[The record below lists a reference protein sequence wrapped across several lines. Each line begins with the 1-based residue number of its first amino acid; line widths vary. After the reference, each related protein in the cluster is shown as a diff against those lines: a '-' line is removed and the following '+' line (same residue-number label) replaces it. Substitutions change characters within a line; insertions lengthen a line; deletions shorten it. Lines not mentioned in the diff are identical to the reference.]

1 MEKRKRMSLDMS
13 SEQYDLLE
21 KASSEAGTTNGRYI
35 LFLIQ
40 QFLNLPDDVRHSLFE
55 FCAAKAQ
62 EADQMAKESS
72 GFQQEE
78 WKQSAAS
85 YRDLAF
91 FFQKDELFESVNS
104 MRSIDL
110 KNGTLI
116 IPNGWLILE
125 NADPKECEYAGV
137 VEVQNGERYNI
148 PHAVFFT
155 NKKYGK
161 DYSQEFISGMIDLCR
176 QKISTFADM
185 EKDIIQPQRENG
197 SYGRILN
204 AKEYLASPKIGV
216 FNIPVEGDPVYFSD
230 RNYDPPYGAVIKQSK

>member
-40 QFLNLPDDVRHSLFE
+40 QFLDLPDDVRHSLFE

-62 EADQMAKESS
+62 ETDQMEKESS

-91 FFQKDELFESVNS
+91 FFQRDEEFESASS
-104 MRSIDL
+104 MHSIEL

-116 IPNGWLILE
+116 IPNGWLILGNE
-125 NADPKECEYAGV
+125 DPKECEYAGV
-137 VEVQNGERYNI
+137 VEVHNGEKYNI

-155 NKKYGK
+155 NDQYGK
-161 DYSQEFISGMIDLCR
+161 DYSKDFIDSMLSLCR
-176 QKISTFADM
+176 EKVPGFTSA
-185 EKDIIQPQRENG
+185 EKDIVEPKREHG
-197 SYGRILN
+197 SYGKILN
-204 AKEYLASPKIGV
+204 PKEYLSSPKIGL
-216 FNIPVEGDPVYFSD
+216 FSIPVEGDPVYFSN
-230 RNYDPPYGAVIKQSK
+230 RNYEPPFGAIIKRTK